1 MGAQLRVYRQRIRDT
16 QSTKKITHAMEL
28 ISSSRIVKAQ
38 QAVERTRP
46 YAYALGRALTL
57 AASHANVD
65 HPLLVPPKDPKRAA
79 IVLISADRGLAGAYS
94 ANVIREAEQLAS
106 NLREH
111 KVEPVNYIIGRKG
124 VAFHKFRGHPIE
136 ASWTGFS
143 DKPTFKDAL
152 QVSNAVLDAFTKGG
166 EQGGV
171 DAIHL
176 VYTRWI
182 DRGRQEPRVLRLVP
196 LDVEE
201 QVVGVGDSTITGGD
215 DAGGKPVFPLY
226 DFEPG
231 ASQVLDAL
239 LPAYV
244 QHVIHVTLLGSAA
257 SEHAARQRAMK
268 SATDNA
274 EDMIRRY
281 VRQANQAR
289 QAEITQEISEIVGGA
304 NALAEAH

>member
-1 MGAQLRVYRQRIRDT
+1 MGAQLRVYRQQIRDT

-57 AASHANVD
+57 AASHANIN
-65 HPLLVPPKDPKRAA
+65 HPLLVPRSNPKRAA
-79 IVLISADRGLAGAYS
+79 VVLITADRGLAGAYS
-94 ANVIREAEQLAS
+94 SNVIRESEQLAA

-111 KVEPVNYIIGRKG
+111 NIEPVNYVIGRKG
-124 VAFHKFRGHPIE
+124 VTYHKFRGHPIE
-136 ASWTGFS
+136 ESWTGFS
-143 DKPTFKDAL
+143 DKPSFQDAL
-152 QVSNAVLDAFTKGG
+152 AVSNVVLEAFAKGG
-166 EQGGV
+166 DEGGV

-182 DRGRQEPRVLRLVP
+182 DRGRQVPRVMQVVP
-196 LDVEE
+196 LEVEE
-201 QVVGVGDSTITGGD
+201 QVIEAGEHTITGGD
-215 DAGGKPVFPLY
+215 DAGGTPVFPLY

-231 ASQVLDAL
+231 AGQVLDAL

-244 QHVIHVTLLGSAA
+244 QHVIHVMLLGSAA

-281 VRQANQAR
+281 VRRANQAR

-304 NALAEAH
+304 NALAEAN